1 MKYQIIKNRKLTED
15 ENFAGYNKE
24 NRAETLEFEI
34 PESLS
39 EYTATINFE
48 TDDGNVYDLLD
59 NGRYTLKNNITKYDK
74 VRFYLEFT
82 KEISE
87 NNLEVIKTEVKTL
100 EFGDSFDVNSEI
112 TQEEINIIQTIITQA
127 GYAITRANAIS
138 EELENK
144 LDDLTKYED
153 IYLSTAYL
161 SGKTLILEFNNG
173 RKICVDLSS
182 IANNTSEVIT
192 PEQIEA
198 IGNIRITN
206 ENDLII
212 EYDDEILDIRFSLND
227 NGEFIVDNNVSGLN
241 FAINNKDMEAIY

>member
-1 MKYQIIKNRKLTED
+1 MKYQIIKNRKLVED

-24 NRAETLEFEI
+24 NRAEMLEFEI
-34 PESLS
+34 PEALS

-48 TDDGNVYDLLD
+48 TDDGNVNDLLD
-59 NGRYTLKNNITKYDK
+59 NGRYILKNNITKYDK

-87 NNLEVIKTEVKTL
+87 NNLDLIKTEVKTI
-100 EFGDSFDVNSEI
+100 EFGDSFDVNTEI
-112 TQEEINIIQTIITQA
+112 TEEEINIIDTLIAQTNS
-127 GYAITRANAIS
+127 AINRANAIS
-138 EELENK
+138 EDLENK
-144 LDDLTKYED
+144 LED

-212 EYDDEILDIRFSLND
+212 EYDNEILDIRFSLND
-227 NGEFIVDNNVSGLN
+227 NGELIVDNNVSGLN